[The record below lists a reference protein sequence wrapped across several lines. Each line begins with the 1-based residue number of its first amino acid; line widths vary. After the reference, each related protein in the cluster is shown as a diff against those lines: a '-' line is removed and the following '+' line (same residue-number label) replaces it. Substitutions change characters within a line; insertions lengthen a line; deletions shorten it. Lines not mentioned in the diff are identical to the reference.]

1 MEDRVMIERLEF
13 HGHCGVTQEERQ
25 TPQPIAVDLELTYPP
40 GALSRAAE
48 TDDIGRAVDYAT
60 VAERIVQLGTAETFA
75 LVETIADRISAMVFA
90 EFPVSALHL
99 WVRKLAPPLKDVRGS
114 VGVRLERTR
123 ASALSDPPPPARFL
137 QEQMARLP
145 KGTVLDLA
153 AGQGRNALYLAGLG
167 YTVEAIDRDQPA
179 LSTLAGIA
187 GQRNLSTLTTTYLD
201 LEADPTHPPDLGTA
215 KYDAILVF
223 FYLHRPL
230 FPSLLRALKPGGL
243 LVYETFLIDNH
254 ERRHHPRRKE
264 FCLAHNELLHL
275 ADGLRV
281 LHYDEGERGS
291 GPETSFTA
299 QLVAQRQAES

>member
-40 GALSRAAE
+40 DALSRAAK
-48 TDDIGRAVDYAT
+48 TDDIGHAVDYAT
-60 VAERIVQLGTAETFA
+60 VAERIVQFGTAQAFA
-75 LVETIADRISAMVFA
+75 LLETMAERISAMVFA

-123 ASALSDPPPPARFL
+123 ASALPDPPPARFL
-137 QEQMARLP
+137 QEQISRLP

-153 AGQGRNALYLAGLG
+153 SGQGRNALYLASLG

-179 LSTLAGIA
+179 LAALAETA
-187 GQRNLSTLTTTYLD
+187 SRRDLSSLTTTYLD
-201 LEADPTHPPDLGTA
+201 LEADPTRPPDLGTER
-215 KYDAILVF
+215 YDAILVF

-254 ERRHHPRRKE
+254 ERRRHPRRKE

-275 ADGLRV
+275 AGGLRV
-281 LHYDEGERGS
+281 LHYDEGERDS
-291 GPETSFTA
+291 RPETSFTA
-299 QLVAQRQAES
+299 QLVARRQN

>member
-1 MEDRVMIERLEF
+1 MADRVIIERLEF

-40 GALSRAAE
+40 GALPRAAE

-60 VAERIVQLGTAETFA
+60 VAERIVQLGKAQTFV
-75 LVETIADRISAMVFA
+75 LVETMAERISAMVFA
-90 EFPVSALHL
+90 EFPVSALCL

-123 ASALSDPPPPARFL
+123 ASILPDPQPARFL
-137 QEQMARLP
+137 QEQLARLP

-153 AGQGRNALYLAGLG
+153 SGQGRNALYLAELG
-167 YTVEAIDRDQPA
+167 YTVEAMDRDQPA
-179 LSTLAGIA
+179 LAALAETA
-187 GQRNLSTLTTTYLD
+187 GRRNLSNLTTTYLD
-201 LEADPTHPPDLGTA
+201 LEADPTHPPDLGA
-215 KYDAILVF
+215 ARYDAILVF

-230 FPSLLRALKPGGL
+230 FPSLLQALKPGGL
-243 LVYETFLIDNH
+243 LIYETFLIDNH
-254 ERRHHPRRKE
+254 LRRCHPRRKE

-275 ADGLRV
+275 AGGLRV
-281 LHYDEGERGS
+281 LHYDESERDS

-299 QLVAQRQAES
+299 QLVARRQD

>member
-1 MEDRVMIERLEF
+1 MADLVIIERLEF

-60 VAERIVQLGTAETFA
+60 VAERIVQLGTAQAFA
-75 LVETIADRISAMVFA
+75 LVETMAERISAMVFA
-90 EFPVSALHL
+90 EFPISALHL

-123 ASALSDPPPPARFL
+123 ASALPDPPPARFL
-137 QEQMARLP
+137 QEQMARFP
-145 KGTVLDLA
+145 KGTILDLA
-153 AGQGRNALYLAGLG
+153 SGQGRNALYLAGLG

-179 LSTLAGIA
+179 LTALAETA
-187 GQRNLSTLTTTYLD
+187 ERRSLSDLTTKYLD
-201 LEADPTHPPDLGTA
+201 LEADPTHPPDLGTER
-215 KYDAILVF
+215 YDAILVF

-254 ERRHHPRRKE
+254 ERRRHPRRKE
-264 FCLAHNELLHL
+264 FCLAHNELLRL
-275 ADGLRV
+275 AGGLRV
-281 LHYDEGERGS
+281 LHYDEGERDS

-299 QLVAQRQAES
+299 QLVAQRQAGT

>member
-1 MEDRVMIERLEF
+1 MADLVIIERLEF

-60 VAERIVQLGTAETFA
+60 VAERIVQLGTAQAFA
-75 LVETIADRISAMVFA
+75 LVETMAERISAMVFA

-123 ASALSDPPPPARFL
+123 ASALPDPPPARFL
-137 QEQMARLP
+137 QEQISRLP

-153 AGQGRNALYLAGLG
+153 SGQGRNALYLASLG

-179 LSTLAGIA
+179 LAALAETA
-187 GQRNLSTLTTTYLD
+187 HRRDLSSLTTKYLD
-201 LEADPTHPPDLGTA
+201 LEADPTRPPDLGTER
-215 KYDAILVF
+215 YDAILVF

-254 ERRHHPRRKE
+254 ERRRHPRRKE
-264 FCLAHNELLHL
+264 FCLAHNELLRL
-275 ADGLRV
+275 AGGLRV
-281 LHYDEGERGS
+281 LHYDEGERDS

-299 QLVAQRQAES
+299 QLVAQRQAGT

>member
-48 TDDIGRAVDYAT
+48 TDEIGCAVDYAM
-60 VAERIVQLGTAETFA
+60 VAERIVQLGQAQAFA
-75 LVETIADRISAMVFA
+75 LVETMAERISSMVFA

-123 ASALSDPPPPARFL
+123 ASALPDPRPAQFL
-137 QEQMARLP
+137 QEQISRIP
-145 KGTVLDLA
+145 KGVVLDLA
-153 AGQGRNALYLAGLG
+153 SGQGRNALYVAGLG
-167 YTVEAIDRDQPA
+167 YRVEAIDLDQLA
-179 LSTLAGIA
+179 LAALAETA
-187 GQRNLSTLTTTYLD
+187 GRRNLSNLTTTYLD
-201 LEADPTHPPDLGTA
+201 LEADPTHPPDLGTGR
-215 KYDAILVF
+215 YDAILVF

-230 FPSLLRALKPGGL
+230 FPSLLQALKPGGL

-254 ERRHHPRRKE
+254 ERRRHPRRKE

-275 ADGLRV
+275 AAGLRV
-281 LHYDEGERGS
+281 LHYDEGERDS

-299 QLVAQRQAES
+299 QLVALRPN

>member
-1 MEDRVMIERLEF
+1 MKDRVMIERLEF

-40 GALSRAAE
+40 GSLSRAAE
-48 TDDIGRAVDYAT
+48 TDDIGCAVDYAT

-75 LVETIADRISAMVFA
+75 LVETMAERISAMVFA

-123 ASALSDPPPPARFL
+123 ASALPDPPPAQFL
-137 QEQMARLP
+137 QEQIARLP

-153 AGQGRNALYLAGLG
+153 SGQGRNALYLAGLG
-167 YTVEAIDRDQPA
+167 CTVEAIDRDQPA
-179 LSTLAGIA
+179 LAALAETA
-187 GQRNLSTLTTTYLD
+187 GRRNLSNLTIKHLD
-201 LEADPTHPPDLGTA
+201 LEADPTHPPDLGTER
-215 KYDAILVF
+215 YDAILVF

-254 ERRHHPRRKE
+254 ERRRHPRRKE
-264 FCLAHNELLHL
+264 FCLAHNELLRL
-275 ADGLRV
+275 VGGLRV
-281 LHYDEGERGS
+281 LHYDEGERAD

-299 QLVAQRQAES
+299 QLIARRRD